1 MDPIT
6 AIVSAIAVGATT
18 GLTETAT
25 TAVKD
30 AYAGLKRLI
39 TDRYDDVDL
48 GPVERKPDS
57 EGRRLTL
64 REDLEAAGV
73 QDDDDLLAAARE
85 LIAAVRA
92 QNDSVDRI
100 AGIKLADVEA
110 ASLNIGKVRSTGDG
124 VKVERAKL
132 TGDINISH
140 VRAGS
145 RGRRHP

>member
-6 AIVSAIAVGATT
+6 VIISAIALGAAS

-39 TDRYDDVDL
+39 TNRYDDVDL
-48 GPVERKPDS
+48 EPLEKKPDS

-64 REDLEAAGV
+64 QEDLEAARAD
-73 QDDDDLLAAARE
+73 QDNDLLEAARE
-85 LIAAVRA
+85 LIAIVRA
-92 QNDSVDRI
+92 QNESVERI
-100 AGIKLADVEA
+100 VGIDLAEVEA
-110 ASLNIGKVRSTGDG
+110 ASLNIGKVRSSGG
-124 VKVERAKL
+124 AVKVERGKFS
-132 TGDINISH
+132 GDININN

-145 RGRRHP
+145 DGGRHP